1 MKDWVARTIKTAV
14 QAFGGVLVPE
24 LVIVLNGG
32 WPESWGALWAC
43 LAPVVSS
50 ALAAAICAA
59 WNLVLERL
67 KEEKK

>member
-14 QAFGGVLVPE
+14 QAFCGVLVPE

-43 LAPVVSS
+43 LSPVVSS